1 MSFNA
6 EKRNVP
12 VSVLLLHLQAL
23 SEAAALPMPIHK
35 HRNFAAHSI
44 GYLHSSLQYAKASY
58 VLSHNTDPVSLD
70 TPNALAPKQIL
81 MMQEPVP
88 GCDNP
93 YPPCQSKADL
103 DRMHVLFLP
112 PISTA
117 ANHHFLTIYFCEIHI
132 LLLSVFIISILSS
145 IK

>member
-1 MSFNA
+1 MFSCCL
-6 EKRNVP
+6 K
-12 VSVLLLHLQAL
+12 SVI
-23 SEAAALPMPIHK
+23 AALPMPIHK

-93 YPPCQSKADL
+93 YPPYQSKADL

-117 ANHHFLTIYFCEIHI
+117 ANHHFLQSQDLDSSSVV
-132 LLLSVFIISILSS
+132 LLTFYDIII
-145 IK
+145 

>member
-1 MSFNA
+1 M
-6 EKRNVP
+6 
-12 VSVLLLHLQAL
+12 SVLLLHLQAL

-93 YPPCQSKADL
+93 YPPYQSKADL

-112 PISTA
+112 P
-117 ANHHFLTIYFCEIHI
+117 FQPQQTITFYNLRIWIAH
-132 LLLSVFIISILSS
+132 LLSSLRFMMLLYRLNFCNVNM
-145 IK
+145 K